1 MKLFLILCLLTII
14 KIINNEK
21 ITNKEIYNNLR
32 RDEVKRELQEES
44 NIYNLTVTN
53 YSFYDRQMDLFVDS
67 EPELDNNITLL
78 ITLYIDKYNNTL
90 GYWTS
95 VEIDVRAYD
104 YYGTGEVFSAYVEDL
119 TLGRLT
125 EDMSLTILNIDAES
139 YNANNTYYI
148 SFEERTFYFHGTNMP
163 ESTVISYYTDTDDID
178 SSYIAVISVGRST
191 SSGISTGAIIG
202 IIVAG
207 VVVLGGIITIIYFCF
222 CRKKEI
228 NQDLSIST
236 TSKADIITN
245 PDKKESDIRTLI
257 FETTGQIN
265 KSIVI
270 DGDKNVR
277 QMRRMYF
284 KAINR
289 KDLIKDSSIFFLYN
303 GEVISKDK
311 NDLVKDIFKKEKDL
325 NKIIVS
331 DPGDKIQKKQKKILC
346 CWI

>member
-125 EDMSLTILNIDAES
+125 EDMSLTILNIDVES

-178 SSYIAVISVGRST
+178 SSDIAIISVGRST

-207 VVVLGGIITIIYFCF
+207 VVVLGGIISIIYFCF

-265 KSIVI
+265 KSIEI

-289 KDLIKDSSIFFLYN
+289 KDLIKDASIFFLYN
-303 GEVISKDK
+303 GKVISIDK
-311 NDLVKDIFKKEKDL
+311 NDLVKDIFKKDKDL

>member
-104 YYGTGEVFSAYVEDL
+104 YYGTGEVFSAYIEDL

-125 EDMSLTILNIDAES
+125 EDMSLTILNIDVES

-178 SSYIAVISVGRST
+178 SSDIAVISVGRST

-222 CRKKEI
+222 CRKQEI

-311 NDLVKDIFKKEKDL
+311 NDLVKDIFKKDKDL

-346 CWI
+346 YWI